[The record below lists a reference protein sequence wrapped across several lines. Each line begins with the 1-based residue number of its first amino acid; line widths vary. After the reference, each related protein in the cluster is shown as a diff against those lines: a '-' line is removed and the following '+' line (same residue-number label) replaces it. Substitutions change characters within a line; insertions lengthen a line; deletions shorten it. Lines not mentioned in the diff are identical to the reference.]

1 MLNMTTRTTRYL
13 TVRDVPGDVARALEH
28 ERRRSGRSLNRT
40 VIDLLA
46 RALGLEGGAKS
57 NGLERL
63 AGAWSKEDLAEFE
76 AATKCFGEIDEAI
89 WR

>member
-1 MLNMTTRTTRYL
+1 MTARTTRYL
-13 TVRDVPGDVARALEH
+13 TVRGVPADVARALEN

-40 VIDLLA
+40 VIELLA
-46 RALGLEGGAKS
+46 RALGIVGGVRK

-63 AGAWSKEDLAEFE
+63 AGTWSEEDLAEFE
-76 AATKCFGEIDEAI
+76 AATKCFGEIDEVL